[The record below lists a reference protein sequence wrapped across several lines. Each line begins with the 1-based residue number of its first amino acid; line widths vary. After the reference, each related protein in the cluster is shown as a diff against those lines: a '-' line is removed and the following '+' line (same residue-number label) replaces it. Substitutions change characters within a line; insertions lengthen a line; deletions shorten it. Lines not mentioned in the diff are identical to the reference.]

1 MDEVNHAPPGRP
13 AEWTLQLDNPRAQR
27 LRSINNWQEVRD
39 LLDQDPQL
47 RAVSPL
53 ISGPALARRGQARA
67 SVVLLGIDPVR
78 YAQIIPLADDLLAG
92 SVSIQAGHALIGSE
106 LAKDLGLRLG
116 DKLRLDAGEGREA
129 IVDIT
134 GIFNLG
140 VRELDTRNV
149 YLDLKQA
156 QTLLNLPGGVSVIE
170 TTVAQIFQADQIAQ
184 RLGRLTGLQAESWM
198 TSNGQLLN
206 ALASQSMTTQMIRI
220 FVGISVAFGI
230 ASVLAV
236 SVVQRTREIG
246 ILRAMGSPRGQI
258 LRVFLLQGGLLGL
271 FGSLAGSGLGWGLVQ
286 LFNLLGPKLFII
298 PVPADLIPLA
308 ILIATLTG
316 ILAAAM
322 PARRAARYDPAVA
335 IRYV

>member
-1 MDEVNHAPPGRP
+1 MPTRFQKTAGLPVVMVIDDQTANVQVVGQLLTQSDYDVVPALDGREALAIAERSPPD
-13 AEWTLQLDNPRAQR
+13 L
-27 LRSINNWQEVRD
+27 V
-39 LLDQDPQL
+39 LLDMRMPGLDGFQ
-47 RAVSPL
+47 
-53 ISGPALARRGQARA
+53 
-67 SVVLLGIDPVR
+67 VLLGLQAMPQTRDVPVVFLTADHER
-78 YAQIIPLADDLLAG
+78 DSLTRAFSAGAVDYITKPFLAEELLA
-92 SVSIQAGHALIGSE
+92 
-106 LAKDLGLRLG
+106 R
-116 DKLRLDAGEGREA
+116 
-129 IVDIT
+129 
-134 GIFNLG
+134 
-140 VRELDTRNV
+140 VRTH
-149 YLDLKQA
+149 LDLKQA

-271 FGSLAGSGLGWGLVQ
+271 FGSLAGSGIGWGLVQ